1 MKTKQQNARRWLGRA
16 TEARFLADAQA
27 RGLLVSRPFTEA
39 PGYDAVV
46 DNGRRLI
53 RVQIKGCTP
62 NQDGVCRINVNRNFG
77 RSPAPHFDVLA
88 VWMTTVGR
96 WFFLPKKVRHTRK
109 VNLRADGCYAR
120 RGWEALTK

>member
-1 MKTKQQNARRWLGRA
+1 MTARAHNIRRWLGRA
-16 TEARFLADAQA
+16 TEARFVADAQS

-62 NQDGVCRINVNRNFG
+62 NLAGYCRLNINRH
-77 RSPAPHFDVLA
+77 RRTTPRYDVLA
-88 VWMTTVGR
+88 VWMSSVGR
-96 WFFLPKKVRHTRK
+96 WFFLPGRTRTQSLI
-109 VNLRADGCYAR
+109 NLHPAGKYAR
-120 RGWEALTK
+120 TGWEILTR

>member
-1 MKTKQQNARRWLGRA
+1 VKTQQHNVRRWLGRA
-16 TEARFLADAQA
+16 TEARFVADAQA

-62 NQDGVCRINVNRNFG
+62 NPKGVCRININRHY
-77 RSPAPHFDVLA
+77 RRRAPHFDVLA
-88 VWMTTVGR
+88 VWMTSVGR
-96 WFFLPKKVRHTRK
+96 WFFLPKKVRYVEK
-109 VNLRADGCYAR
+109 LNLRANGCYAQ
-120 RGWEALTK
+120 RGWESLTR